1 MGDRDSN
8 PQAEAGAERVANGA
22 ERMPLAPSR
31 WEADPTPPPA
41 RPPMSDDSKP
51 PVLRKIPVPR
61 VVRIARIL
69 WIFSFVL
76 AGAAVLIAFLS
87 HQTLTAELT
96 TTLGRLTPGYSEDEV
111 ATFVDVAYW
120 SCIAGLGVVITSEAI
135 LLGFVLNRR
144 GGARWL
150 QLLALALHVV
160 VVVIALA
167 FLAIGDWGAIVALLL
182 PSGLLLAVTGWVLCL
197 VGPANRWFRLKDE
210 GQAPALD

>member
-1 MGDRDSN
+1 
-8 PQAEAGAERVANGA
+8 
-22 ERMPLAPSR
+22 
-31 WEADPTPPPA
+31 
-41 RPPMSDDSKP
+41 MSDDSKP

-61 VVRIARIL
+61 VVRIARTL

-111 ATFVDVAYW
+111 ATFVDIAYW

-150 QLLALALHVV
+150 QLLALALHGVV
-160 VVVIALA
+160 VVVALA

-182 PSGLLLAVTGWVLCL
+182 PSGLLLAVTGWILSL

-210 GQAPALD
+210 GQAAALD